1 MYEDHAE
8 KEQPKLRETTAEETA
23 LVQASF
29 QRRDNLLRRH
39 VLEALNNANDDEL
52 HRVLQERYH
61 NIPEAKRVPQSQIIE
76 SAARFLDLAHLRLDA
91 RLAII
96 YLALAAWD
104 YESAVQRY
112 MAERY
117 DELDS
122 AGVPSEVAHEPA
134 LATHIPSPTPLEPQ
148 PNEVALDDPAEE
160 GSHDATQAETLPQRM
175 EFTFRDICPC
185 NLDGHKC
192 MLPRRCRF
200 IRNAICTLRVGL
212 TPSKSRYILMS
223 SLQDCQCYGKI
234 HLPPNCQSLR
244 DNHQCVDGGYPR
256 CYYGHDFPGETGRT
270 EQAGIHA
277 AHHLGEL

>member
-8 KEQPKLRETTAEETA
+8 KELPELRATSAEETA

-29 QRRDNLLRRH
+29 RQRDNLLRRH
-39 VLEALNNANDDEL
+39 VLEALNNENDDEL
-52 HRVLQERYH
+52 QRVLQERYFI
-61 NIPEAKRVPQSQIIE
+61 IPEAQRIPQGQVIE
-76 SAARFLDLAHLRLDA
+76 SAARFLDLAHLRLEA

-96 YLALAAWD
+96 YLALANWN
-104 YESAVQRY
+104 YQSAVQRY

-117 DELDS
+117 HDLDS
-122 AGVPSEVAHEPA
+122 TGVPSEVAHQPA
-134 LATHIPSPTPLEPQ
+134 PAAHVPSPTPLEPQ
-148 PNEVALDDPAEE
+148 PEELALDDPAEE
-160 GSHDATQAETLPQRM
+160 GSHDATQAETSPQRM
-175 EFTFRDICPC
+175 EFTFRDICPR

-212 TPSKSRYILMS
+212 TPSKSRSMLML
-223 SLQDCQCYGKI
+223 SLQDCQCYGRI

-244 DNHQCVDGGYPR
+244 DNHQCVDGGFPR
-256 CYYGHDFPGETGRT
+256 CHYGHDFPGETGRT
-270 EQAGIHA
+270 EQARIRA